1 MSLRGGA
8 PPDVVAVYLPE
19 YMVGRWWENLLNNQS
34 ALRPKA
40 CLLFQ
45 PQVMVISVP
54 WQLRSSRARE
64 APTRRR
70 PPTGDT
76 VPSQPAPPAEP
87 AQGGIVAA
95 EPAGQDNLNFP
106 VCGAMSG

>member
-54 WQLRSSRARE
+54 WQLRSSRAR
-64 APTRRR
+64 RRR
-70 PPTGDT
+70 RGGGRRPATPSRRSRHPP
-76 VPSQPAPPAEP
+76 PSLLKVESSLPNRP
-87 AQGGIVAA
+87 GKTT
-95 EPAGQDNLNFP
+95 
-106 VCGAMSG
+106 